1 MASSSSSSSSS
12 DHKKTKKSKKN
23 KKEKRSKKDK
33 KEKKASKSKKSKDVG
48 VSKTDLILSRM
59 PPNFDADEVVRLTS
73 KLLEM
78 CEEVANELEAMFKQL
93 DKGKPVDL
101 ASMPDK
107 GLQKKVRHMLQC
119 CCLEKC
125 GSAEFKKPKSVE
137 ASLKEVFRVLLADA
151 KSKNE
156 YARLQMLHPS
166 VMVLDAEELQ
176 PAAPAVLERD
186 DSAEEEVPEV
196 AEPPKIVRVG
206 PQVPTAEQRAEGQ
219 ALAQEGE
226 EDDDAG
232 PKPLGEERVG
242 VNWDMLK
249 TFEAKPKR
257 ESWMLEAPDD
267 MTAAFGDMPA
277 KQDVFAVRRS
287 PAEEKKAQEQI
298 EAYNKKN
305 DRGQSL
311 LEQTQAG
318 KYQNTSGVQESARKK
333 FKSMNDMWGMSEGQ
347 QTAAAAQ
354 KAEEASRPLGAR
366 RPFDPER
373 DMRSSRGTSK
383 EDFAKFVEQSKGI
396 SDRFH
401 SSGKQTSFL

>member
-12 DHKKTKKSKKN
+12 DHKKAKKSKRS
-23 KKEKRSKKDK
+23 KKEKKGKKDK
-33 KEKKASKSKKSKDVG
+33 KEKKVPKSKKSKDDG
-48 VSKTDLILSRM
+48 VSKTDLILSSM

-73 KLLEM
+73 KLLETSD
-78 CEEVANELEAMFKQL
+78 EVAGELEAMFKQL

-125 GSAEFKKPKSVE
+125 GAAEFKKPKSVE
-137 ASLKEVFRVLLADA
+137 ASLKEVFRILLAEA
-151 KSKNE
+151 KSKVE
-156 YARLQMLHPS
+156 YAKLQMQHPS
-166 VMVLDAEELQ
+166 VMVLDEADLQ
-176 PAAPAVLERD
+176 QPEAD
-186 DSAEEEVPEV
+186 EVVEKEHSPVEQEPE
-196 AEPPKIVRVG
+196 ATLPSKSVRVG
-206 PQVPTAEQRAEGQ
+206 PQMPTAEERAEGL
-219 ALAQEGE
+219 ALAQE

-232 PKPLGEERVG
+232 PKLPGEERVG

-249 TFEAKPKR
+249 TFEAQPKR
-257 ESWMLEAPDD
+257 EAWMLEAPDG
-267 MTAAFGDMPA
+267 MAEAFGDLPA
-277 KQDVFAVRRS
+277 QKDQFAVRRS

-347 QTAAAAQ
+347 QTAHAAQ
-354 KAEEASRPLGAR
+354 KAEEAARPMGAR

-373 DMRSSRGTSK
+373 DMRSSRGASK
-383 EDFAKFVEQSKGI
+383 EEFAQLVEKSKAI